1 MLKQLSFIMLKTT
14 IELPNFEGFDYSW
27 IDSEFDNIAQMESEY
42 YAEEYNLSDDKKEEI
57 KEDYFS
63 QNFEELK
70 EEICKVYAQNYFNDI
85 EFETDIELEAEFES
99 LGSQQT
105 WLCRL
110 DRFFVE
116 VPTNKAQSLLKWI
129 FDNKYQ
135 ELEDVVLRRFTAQ
148 DGYFPHYSN
157 NLKEWGDYSEWDHN
171 QIGTALLVFFDDSS
185 FNYDIHEKVSEV
197 IYGQLFNTL
206 SDDMQEFLNKEYE
219 KKEAKKA
226 QLSLF

>member
-1 MLKQLSFIMLKTT
+1 MQKTL

-27 IDSEFDNIAQMESEY
+27 IDSEFNHVADMESGY
-42 YAEEYNLSDDKKEEI
+42 YADELNLSDEKKEEI
-57 KEDYFS
+57 REDFFS
-63 QNFEELK
+63 QNFDELK

-85 EFETDIELEAEFES
+85 EFETDIELDAQFES

-116 VPTNKAQSLLKWI
+116 VPTNKAHSLLKWI
-129 FDNKYQ
+129 LNNKYQ
-135 ELEDVVLRRFTAQ
+135 ELKGIVKKRFTAQ
-148 DGYFPHYSN
+148 DGYIPHYSN
-157 NLKEWGDYSEWDHN
+157 KLSEWGKISTWDHN
-171 QIGTALLVFFDDSS
+171 QIGTSLLVFFDDSS

-206 SDDMQEFLNKEYE
+206 SDNMQEFLNKEYQ
-219 KKEAKKA
+219 KKEDAKA
-226 QLSLF
+226 QLELFTLNS

>member
-1 MLKQLSFIMLKTT
+1 MSKTI
-14 IELPNFEGFDYSW
+14 IELPNFEGFNYSW
-27 IDSEFDNIAQMESEY
+27 IDSEFDHIAQMESEY
-42 YAEEYNLSDDKKEEI
+42 YAEEYDLSDDKKEEI
-57 KEDYFS
+57 REDYFS
-63 QNFEELK
+63 QNFEQLK

-85 EFETDIELEAEFES
+85 ELETNIELDAQFES

-105 WLCRL
+105 WLCSI

-116 VPTNKAQSLLKWI
+116 VPTNKAHSLLKWI

-135 ELEDVVLRRFTAQ
+135 ELEDVVLRRFTAH

-157 NLKEWGDYSEWDHN
+157 NLKEWGNYLEWDHN

-197 IYGQLFNTL
+197 IYGQIFNTL
-206 SDDMQEFLNKEYE
+206 SDDMQEFLNKEYD
-219 KKEAKKA
+219 KKEAQKA

>member
-1 MLKQLSFIMLKTT
+1 MSKT
-14 IELPNFEGFDYSW
+14 IVNIPNFEGFYCSW
-27 IDSEFDNIAQMESEY
+27 IDEEINHIVRSEAEY
-42 YAEEYNLSDDKKEEI
+42 YAEEYNISDEKKEEI
-57 KEDYFS
+57 RDDYFS

-70 EEICKVYAQNYFNDI
+70 EEICNVYAQNYFNDI
-85 EFETDIELEAEFES
+85 EVETDIELDAQFES

-110 DRFFVE
+110 DRFFIE

-129 FDNKYQ
+129 LNNRYE
-135 ELEDVVLRRFTAQ
+135 ELKEIVRDRFTAR
-148 DGYFPHYSN
+148 DGYMPHYSK
-157 NLKEWGDYSEWDHN
+157 NLNQWGKISTWDHN

-219 KKEAKKA
+219 KKEAEKA

>member
-1 MLKQLSFIMLKTT
+1 MSKTI

-27 IDSEFDNIAQMESEY
+27 IDSEFDVLAQNESEY
-42 YAEEYNLSDDKKEEI
+42 YADELDLSDEKKEEI
-57 KEDYFS
+57 RENFFS

-70 EEICKVYAQNYFNDI
+70 EEICNVYAQNYFNDI
-85 EFETDIELEAEFES
+85 EFETDIELDAQFES

-116 VPTNKAQSLLKWI
+116 VPTNKAHSLLKWI

-135 ELEDVVLRRFTAQ
+135 ELENVVLRRFTPD
-148 DGYFPHYSN
+148 DGYVPHYSN
-157 NLKEWGDYSEWDHN
+157 NLKEWGNYLEWDHN

-197 IYGQLFNTL
+197 ISSQLFNTL
-206 SDDMQEFLNKEYE
+206 SDDMQEFLNKEYQ
-219 KKEAKKA
+219 KKEDAKA

>member
-1 MLKQLSFIMLKTT
+1 MEKTL

-27 IDSEFDNIAQMESEY
+27 IDSEFNHVADMESGY
-42 YAEEYNLSDDKKEEI
+42 YADELNLSDEKKEEI
-57 KEDYFS
+57 REDFFY

-70 EEICKVYAQNYFNDI
+70 EEICNVYAENYFNDI
-85 EFETDIELEAEFES
+85 EVETDIELNAKFES

-110 DRFFVE
+110 DRFFIE
-116 VPTNKAQSLLKWI
+116 VPTNKAHSLLKWI

-135 ELEDVVLRRFTAQ
+135 ELEDVVLRRFTPD
-148 DGYFPHYSN
+148 DGYIPHYSN

-185 FNYDIHEKVSEV
+185 FNYDIHERVSEV
-197 IYGQLFNTL
+197 IYGQIFNTL
-206 SDDMQEFLNKEYE
+206 SYYMKAFLNKEYK
-219 KKEAKKA
+219 KKEDEKA

>member
-1 MLKQLSFIMLKTT
+1 MSKTI

-27 IDSEFDNIAQMESEY
+27 IDSEFDVIAQNESEY
-42 YAEEYNLSDDKKEEI
+42 YANEYNLSDEKKEEI
-57 KEDYFS
+57 REDYFS

-85 EFETDIELEAEFES
+85 EVETDLELDAEFES

-110 DRFFVE
+110 DRFFIE
-116 VPTNKAQSLLKWI
+116 MPTNQVQSLLKWI

-148 DGYFPHYSN
+148 DGYIPHYSN
-157 NLKEWGDYSEWDHN
+157 SLKEWGDYLEWDHN

-197 IYGQLFNTL
+197 ISSQLFNTL
-206 SDDMQEFLNKEYE
+206 SDDMQEFLNKEYQ
-219 KKEAKKA
+219 KKEDAKA

>member
-1 MLKQLSFIMLKTT
+1 MSKTI

-27 IDSEFDNIAQMESEY
+27 IDSEFDVLAQNESEY
-42 YAEEYNLSDDKKEEI
+42 YADELNLSDDKKEEI
-57 KEDYFS
+57 REDFFS
-63 QNFEELK
+63 QNFDELK
-70 EEICKVYAQNYFNDI
+70 EEICNVYAQNYFNDI
-85 EFETDIELEAEFES
+85 EFETDIELNAEFES

-110 DRFFVE
+110 DRFFIE
-116 VPTNKAQSLLKWI
+116 VPTNKAHSLLKWI
-129 FDNKYQ
+129 FDNKYE

-148 DGYFPHYSN
+148 DGYIPHYSN
-157 NLKEWGDYSEWDHN
+157 NLKEWGNYLEWDHN

-197 IYGQLFNTL
+197 ISSQLFNTL
-206 SDDMQEFLNKEYE
+206 SDDMQDFLNKEYQ
-219 KKEAKKA
+219 KKEDAKA

>member
-1 MLKQLSFIMLKTT
+1 MSKTL

-27 IDSEFDNIAQMESEY
+27 IDSEFDVIAENESEY
-42 YAEEYNLSDDKKEEI
+42 FAQEYNLSDDKKEEI
-57 KEDYFS
+57 REDYFS

-85 EFETDIELEAEFES
+85 EVETDIELDAEFES

-110 DRFFVE
+110 DRFFIE
-116 VPTNKAQSLLKWI
+116 VPTNKAHSLLKWI
-129 FDNKYQ
+129 FDNKYE

-148 DGYFPHYSN
+148 DGYIPHYSN
-157 NLKEWGDYSEWDHN
+157 NLKEWGNYLEWDHN

-185 FNYDIHEKVSEV
+185 FNYDIHEKVSEA
-197 IYGQLFNTL
+197 IYGQIFNTL
-206 SDDMQEFLNKEYE
+206 SDDMQDFLNKEYQ
-219 KKEAKKA
+219 KKEAEKA

>member
-1 MLKQLSFIMLKTT
+1 MSKTI

-27 IDSEFDNIAQMESEY
+27 IDSEFDILAQNESEY
-42 YAEEYNLSDDKKEEI
+42 YANELNLSEEKKEEI
-57 KEDYFS
+57 REDFFS

-70 EEICKVYAQNYFNDI
+70 EEICNVYAQNYFNDI
-85 EFETDIELEAEFES
+85 EFETDIELDAQFES

-116 VPTNKAQSLLKWI
+116 VPTNKAHSLLKWI
-129 FDNKYQ
+129 FNNKYQ
-135 ELEDVVLRRFTAQ
+135 ELENVVLRRFTPD
-148 DGYFPHYSN
+148 DGYVPHYSN
-157 NLKEWGDYSEWDHN
+157 NLKEWGDYLEWDHN

-197 IYGQLFNTL
+197 ISGQLFNTL
-206 SDDMQEFLNKEYE
+206 SDDMQEFLNKEYQ
-219 KKEAKKA
+219 KKEDAEA

>member
-1 MLKQLSFIMLKTT
+1 MEKTL

-27 IDSEFDNIAQMESEY
+27 IDSEFDNIAQNESEY
-42 YAEEYNLSDDKKEEI
+42 FAEEYNLSEEKKEEI
-57 KEDYFS
+57 REDYFS

-85 EFETDIELEAEFES
+85 EFETDIELNAEFES

-116 VPTNKAQSLLKWI
+116 VPTNKAQALLKWI
-129 FDNKYQ
+129 LINRYQ
-135 ELEDVVLRRFTAQ
+135 ELKEIVRDRFTAR
-148 DGYFPHYSN
+148 DGYIPHYSKHLN
-157 NLKEWGDYSEWDHN
+157 QWGKISTWDHN
-171 QIGTALLVFFDDSS
+171 QIGTALLVFFDDSD

-197 IYGQLFNTL
+197 IYGQIFSTL
-206 SDDMQEFLNKEYE
+206 SDEMQDFLNKEYD
-219 KKEAKKA
+219 KKEAAKA

>member
-1 MLKQLSFIMLKTT
+1 MDKTL

-27 IDSEFDNIAQMESEY
+27 IDSEMNNVAQNESEY
-42 YAEEYNLSDDKKEEI
+42 YAEEYKLSDEKKEEI
-57 KEDYFS
+57 REDYFS

-70 EEICKVYAQNYFNDI
+70 EAICEVYAQNYFNDI
-85 EFETDIELEAEFES
+85 EFETDIELDAEFES

-110 DRFFVE
+110 DRFFIE
-116 VPTNKAQSLLKWI
+116 VPANKAQALLKWI
-129 FDNKYQ
+129 LNNRYE
-135 ELEDVVLRRFTAQ
+135 ELKEIVRDRFTAR
-148 DGYFPHYSN
+148 DGYMPHYSKDLN
-157 NLKEWGDYSEWDHN
+157 QWGKISTWDHN
-171 QIGTALLVFFDDSS
+171 QIGTALLVFFDDSD

-206 SDDMQEFLNKEYE
+206 SDEMQEFLNKEFD

>member
-1 MLKQLSFIMLKTT
+1 MSKTL

-27 IDSEFDNIAQMESEY
+27 INSEFDVLTQNESEY
-42 YAEEYNLSDDKKEEI
+42 YADELNLSDEKKEEI
-57 KEDYFS
+57 RENFFF

-70 EEICKVYAQNYFNDI
+70 EEICNVYAQNYFNDI
-85 EFETDIELEAEFES
+85 EVETDIELDAEFES

-116 VPTNKAQSLLKWI
+116 VPTNKAHSLLKWI

-135 ELEDVVLRRFTAQ
+135 ELKNVILRRFTPD
-148 DGYFPHYSN
+148 DGYVPHYSN
-157 NLKEWGDYSEWDHN
+157 NLKEWGNYLEWDHN

-197 IYGQLFNTL
+197 ISSQLFNTL
-206 SDDMQEFLNKEYE
+206 SDEMQEFLNKEYQ
-219 KKEAKKA
+219 KKEDAEA

>member
-1 MLKQLSFIMLKTT
+1 MSKTI

-27 IDSEFDNIAQMESEY
+27 IDSEFDVIAQNESEY
-42 YAEEYNLSDDKKEEI
+42 YADEYNLSDEKKEEI
-57 KEDYFS
+57 REDYFS

-85 EFETDIELEAEFES
+85 EFETDIELNAEFES

-116 VPTNKAQSLLKWI
+116 VPTNKAHSLLKWI

-148 DGYFPHYSN
+148 DGYIPHYSN
-157 NLKEWGDYSEWDHN
+157 NLKEWGNYLEWDHN

-197 IYGQLFNTL
+197 IYGQIFNTL
-206 SDDMQEFLNKEYE
+206 SDDMQEFLNKEYQ
-219 KKEAKKA
+219 KKEAEKA

>member
-1 MLKQLSFIMLKTT
+1 MSKTI

-27 IDSEFDNIAQMESEY
+27 IDSEFDVLAQNESEY
-42 YAEEYNLSDDKKEEI
+42 YADELNLSDEKKEEI
-57 KEDYFS
+57 KDDFFS

-85 EFETDIELEAEFES
+85 EVETDLELDAEFES

-110 DRFFVE
+110 DRFFIE
-116 VPTNKAQSLLKWI
+116 MPTNQVQSLLKWI

-148 DGYFPHYSN
+148 DGYIPHYSN
-157 NLKEWGDYSEWDHN
+157 NLKEWGNYLELDHN

-197 IYGQLFNTL
+197 IMSQLFNTL
-206 SDDMQEFLNKEYE
+206 SDDMQDFLNKEYQ
-219 KKEAKKA
+219 KKEDAEA

>member
-1 MLKQLSFIMLKTT
+1 MSKTI

-27 IDSEFDNIAQMESEY
+27 IDSEFDVLAQNESEY
-42 YAEEYNLSDDKKEEI
+42 YVDELNLSDEKKEEI
-57 KEDYFS
+57 KDDFFS

-85 EFETDIELEAEFES
+85 EFEIDIELDAEFES

-105 WLCRL
+105 WICRL

-116 VPTNKAQSLLKWI
+116 VPTNKAHSLLKWI

-135 ELEDVVLRRFTAQ
+135 ELEDVVLRRFTSQ
-148 DGYFPHYSN
+148 DGYIPHYSN

-185 FNYDIHEKVSEV
+185 FNYDIHEKVSEL
-197 IYGQLFNTL
+197 IYGQIFNTL
-206 SDDMQEFLNKEYE
+206 SDEMQEFLNKEYE

>member
-1 MLKQLSFIMLKTT
+1 MSKTL

-27 IDSEFDNIAQMESEY
+27 IDSEFDNIATSESEY
-42 YAEEYNLSDDKKEEI
+42 FAEEYNLSDNKKEEI
-57 KEDYFS
+57 REDYFS

-85 EFETDIELEAEFES
+85 EFETDIELDAEFES

-116 VPTNKAQSLLKWI
+116 VPTNKAHSLLKWI
-129 FDNKYQ
+129 FNNKYQ
-135 ELEDVVLRRFTAQ
+135 ELEDVVLRRFTSQ
-148 DGYFPHYSN
+148 DGYIPHYSN
-157 NLKEWGDYSEWDHN
+157 NLKEWGDYLEWDHN

-197 IYGQLFNTL
+197 IYGQIFNTL
-206 SDDMQEFLNKEYE
+206 SDEMQDFLNKEYD
-219 KKEAKKA
+219 KKEAEKA

>member
-1 MLKQLSFIMLKTT
+1 MSKTL

-27 IDSEFDNIAQMESEY
+27 IDSEFDNIATSESEY
-42 YAEEYNLSDDKKEEI
+42 FAEEYNLSDNKKEEI
-57 KEDYFS
+57 REDYFS

-85 EFETDIELEAEFES
+85 EFETDIELDAEFES

-135 ELEDVVLRRFTAQ
+135 ELEDVVLRRFTSQ
-148 DGYFPHYSN
+148 DGYIPHYSN
-157 NLKEWGDYSEWDHN
+157 NLKEWGDYLEWDHN

-197 IYGQLFNTL
+197 IYGQIFNTL
-206 SDDMQEFLNKEYE
+206 SDEMQDFLNKEYD
-219 KKEAKKA
+219 KKEAEKA

>member
-1 MLKQLSFIMLKTT
+1 MSKTL

-27 IDSEFDNIAQMESEY
+27 IDSEFDVIAENESEY
-42 YAEEYNLSDDKKEEI
+42 YADEYNLSDEKKEEI
-57 KEDYFS
+57 REDYYS

-85 EFETDIELEAEFES
+85 EFETDIELDAEFES

-116 VPTNKAQSLLKWI
+116 VPTNKAHSLLKWI

-135 ELEDVVLRRFTAQ
+135 ELEGIVKRRFTPD
-148 DGYFPHYSN
+148 DGYVPHYSN
-157 NLKEWGDYSEWDHN
+157 NLKEWGNYFEWDHN

-197 IYGQLFNTL
+197 IYGQIFNTL
-206 SDDMQEFLNKEYE
+206 SDDMQDFLNKEYQ
-219 KKEAKKA
+219 KKEDAKA

>member
-1 MLKQLSFIMLKTT
+1 MSKTI
-14 IELPNFEGFDYSW
+14 IELPNFEGFNYSW
-27 IDSEFDNIAQMESEY
+27 IDSEFDVIAQNESEY
-42 YAEEYNLSDDKKEEI
+42 YADEYNLSDEKKEEI
-57 KEDYFS
+57 REDFFS

-70 EEICKVYAQNYFNDI
+70 EEICNVYAQNYFNDI
-85 EFETDIELEAEFES
+85 EFETDIELDAQFES

-110 DRFFVE
+110 DRFFIE
-116 VPTNKAQSLLKWI
+116 VPTNKAHSLLKWI

-135 ELEDVVLRRFTAQ
+135 ELENVVLRRFTPD
-148 DGYFPHYSN
+148 DGYVPHYSN
-157 NLKEWGDYSEWDHN
+157 NLKEWGDYLEWDHN

-197 IYGQLFNTL
+197 ISGQLFNTL
-206 SDDMQEFLNKEYE
+206 SDDMQEFLNKEYQ
-219 KKEAKKA
+219 KKEDAEA

>member
-1 MLKQLSFIMLKTT
+1 MSKTI

-27 IDSEFDNIAQMESEY
+27 IDSEFDVLAQNESEY
-42 YAEEYNLSDDKKEEI
+42 YADELNLSDEKKEEI
-57 KEDYFS
+57 KDDFFS

-85 EFETDIELEAEFES
+85 EVETDLELDAEFES

-110 DRFFVE
+110 DRFFIE
-116 VPTNKAQSLLKWI
+116 MPTNQVQSLLKWI

-148 DGYFPHYSN
+148 DGYIPHYSN
-157 NLKEWGDYSEWDHN
+157 SLKEWGDYLEWDHN

-197 IYGQLFNTL
+197 IMSQLFNTL
-206 SDDMQEFLNKEYE
+206 SDDMQDFLNKEYQ
-219 KKEAKKA
+219 KKEAEKA

>member
-1 MLKQLSFIMLKTT
+1 MSKTI

-27 IDSEFDNIAQMESEY
+27 IDSEFDVLAQNESEY
-42 YAEEYNLSDDKKEEI
+42 YVDELNLSDEKKEEI
-57 KEDYFS
+57 KDDFFS

-85 EFETDIELEAEFES
+85 EVETDLELDAEFES

-110 DRFFVE
+110 DRFFIE
-116 VPTNKAQSLLKWI
+116 MPTNQVQSLLKWI

-148 DGYFPHYSN
+148 DGYIPHYSN
-157 NLKEWGDYSEWDHN
+157 SLKEWGDYLEWDHN

-197 IYGQLFNTL
+197 IMSQLFNTL
-206 SDDMQEFLNKEYE
+206 SDDMQEFLNKEYQ
-219 KKEAKKA
+219 KKEDEKA

>member
-1 MLKQLSFIMLKTT
+1 MSKTL

-27 IDSEFDNIAQMESEY
+27 IDSEFDVIAENESEY
-42 YAEEYNLSDDKKEEI
+42 FAQEYNLSDDKKEEI
-57 KEDYFS
+57 REDYFS

-85 EFETDIELEAEFES
+85 EVETDIELDAEFES

-110 DRFFVE
+110 DRFFIE
-116 VPTNKAQSLLKWI
+116 VPTNKAHSLLKWI
-129 FDNKYQ
+129 FDNKYE

-148 DGYFPHYSN
+148 DGYIPHYSN
-157 NLKEWGDYSEWDHN
+157 NLKEWGNYLEWDHN

-197 IYGQLFNTL
+197 ILSQLFNTL
-206 SDDMQEFLNKEYE
+206 SDDMQDFLNKEYQ
-219 KKEAKKA
+219 KKEAEKA

>member
-1 MLKQLSFIMLKTT
+1 MSKTI

-27 IDSEFDNIAQMESEY
+27 IDSEFDVLAQNESEY
-42 YAEEYNLSDDKKEEI
+42 YVDELNLSDEKKEEI
-57 KEDYFS
+57 KDDFFS

-85 EFETDIELEAEFES
+85 EVETDLELDAEFES

-110 DRFFVE
+110 DRFFIE
-116 VPTNKAQSLLKWI
+116 MPTNQVQSLLKWI

-135 ELEDVVLRRFTAQ
+135 ELEDVVLRRFTSQ
-148 DGYFPHYSN
+148 DGYIPHYSN
-157 NLKEWGDYSEWDHN
+157 NLKEWGNYLEWDHN
-171 QIGTALLVFFDDSS
+171 QIGTALLVFFDNSS

-197 IYGQLFNTL
+197 IYGQIFNTL
-206 SDDMQEFLNKEYE
+206 SDDMQDFLNKEYQ
-219 KKEAKKA
+219 KKEDAKA

>member
-1 MLKQLSFIMLKTT
+1 MSKTI

-27 IDSEFDNIAQMESEY
+27 IDSEFDVIAQNESEY
-42 YAEEYNLSDDKKEEI
+42 YADEYNLSDEKKEEI
-57 KEDYFS
+57 REDYFS

-70 EEICKVYAQNYFNDI
+70 EEICKVYAENYFNDI
-85 EFETDIELEAEFES
+85 EVETDIELNAKFES

-116 VPTNKAQSLLKWI
+116 VPTNKAHSLLKWI

-148 DGYFPHYSN
+148 DGYIPHYSN
-157 NLKEWGDYSEWDHN
+157 NLKEWGNYLEWDHN

-197 IYGQLFNTL
+197 IYSQIFNTL
-206 SDDMQEFLNKEYE
+206 SDDMQEFLNKEYQ
-219 KKEAKKA
+219 KKEAEKA

>member
-1 MLKQLSFIMLKTT
+1 MPKTL

-27 IDSEFDNIAQMESEY
+27 IDSEMDNIAQMESEY
-42 YAEEYNLSDDKKEEI
+42 FAEEYNLSDDKKEEI
-57 KEDYFS
+57 REDFFF

-70 EEICKVYAQNYFNDI
+70 EEICNVYAQNYFNDI
-85 EFETDIELEAEFES
+85 EFETDIELNAEFES

-116 VPTNKAQSLLKWI
+116 VSTNKALSLLKWI
-129 FDNKYQ
+129 FDNKHQ

-148 DGYFPHYSN
+148 DGYIPHYSN
-157 NLKEWGDYSEWDHN
+157 SSKEWGDYLEWDHN

-197 IYGQLFNTL
+197 IYSQIFTTL
-206 SDDMQEFLNKEYE
+206 SDDMQEFLNKEYQ
-219 KKEAKKA
+219 KKEDAKA

>member
-1 MLKQLSFIMLKTT
+1 MSKTT

-171 QIGTALLVFFDDSS
+171 QIGTSLLVFFDDSS

-206 SDDMQEFLNKEYE
+206 SDDMQDFLNKEYE
-219 KKEAKKA
+219 KKEDAKA

>member
-1 MLKQLSFIMLKTT
+1 MSKTI

-27 IDSEFDNIAQMESEY
+27 IDSEFDVLAQNESEY
-42 YAEEYNLSDDKKEEI
+42 YVDELNLSDEKKEEI
-57 KEDYFS
+57 KDDFFS

-85 EFETDIELEAEFES
+85 EVETDLELDAEFES

-110 DRFFVE
+110 DRFFIE
-116 VPTNKAQSLLKWI
+116 MPTNQVQSLLKWI

-148 DGYFPHYSN
+148 DGYIPHYSN
-157 NLKEWGDYSEWDHN
+157 SLKEWGDYLEWDHN
-171 QIGTALLVFFDDSS
+171 QIGTSLLVFFDDSS

-197 IYGQLFNTL
+197 IMSQLFNTL
-206 SDDMQEFLNKEYE
+206 SDDMQDFLNKEYQ
-219 KKEAKKA
+219 KKEDAEA

>member
-1 MLKQLSFIMLKTT
+1 MSKTT

-197 IYGQLFNTL
+197 IYSQLFNTL
-206 SDDMQEFLNKEYE
+206 SDDMQKFLDKEYD
-219 KKEAKKA
+219 KKENKKA